1 MVTGPT
7 AKGSQVEVKLPLPP
21 SLCSLFNGCSAG
33 GSLTRL
39 CRFLFPMKDSWGEK
53 IFLGKERKLLSCAWG
68 VARGRYQAAR
78 PRGRGPVC
86 IPSAFLNS

>member
-39 CRFLFPMKDSWGEK
+39 CRFLFPMKDSWGKKSFWGRKES
-53 IFLGKERKLLSCAWG
+53 FSVALGVWREAGTKQHVCEGGALCAFH
-68 VARGRYQAAR
+68 QH
-78 PRGRGPVC
+78 
-86 IPSAFLNS
+86 S